1 MRTSGELHEAKR
13 PEAKRL
19 ERRNARLRRC
29 SLNRCVSLALLVFLL
44 GLFGLF
50 GASRARADFSSNGE
64 VAGLNA
70 QFMNVNGVRTRYY
83 EAGTGEPMVLVHGGD
98 LSGHSSANIWSKDI
112 PLFAKQ
118 FHVFAPDALGAGMTD
133 NPADDNDL
141 NIQGQVDHMYDF
153 IRALKVGMV
162 HLVGESRGGACVFF
176 LALQHPEVVRDIV
189 IVDSDTAAPGSSVVG
204 SGTLDKCPK
213 VPDSEAPDSEAWK
226 CGLLA
231 ASSLPDQ
238 AFDDEYFLEGKY
250 MSLLPKSQETA
261 AKLKAGAGGELA
273 TANGFNRWKTEWYAR
288 IAKEDVLQMPVLI
301 YWGKDDP
308 LSPPSNGQALY
319 DLLAKNNP
327 RVRITILDK
336 AGHFPFREFPEKF
349 VDDVTSF
356 IQQAKS
362 QTDTGNP
369 QVSSNP
375 SN

>member
-1 MRTSGELHEAKR
+1 MKTSGEIRESKR
-13 PEAKRL
+13 PGKPPGL
-19 ERRNARLRRC
+19 HLRRS
-29 SLNRCVSLALLVFLL
+29 SLNRCFLL
-44 GLFGLF
+44 LLIFFLV

-98 LSGHSSANIWSKDI
+98 LSGHSSANVWSKDI

-118 FHVFAPDALGAGMTD
+118 FHVFAPDALAAGMTD

-141 NIQGQVDHMYDF
+141 NIQGQVDHLYDF
-153 IRALKVGMV
+153 VRALKLGMV
-162 HLVGESRGGACVFF
+162 HLVGESRGGGCVFF

-189 IVDSDTAAPGSSVVG
+189 IVDSDTAAPGSSFDAAVA
-204 SGTLDKCPK
+204 SDNCPK
-213 VPDSEAPDSEAWK
+213 GLDSEAADSEAWK
-226 CGLLA
+226 CGVLA

-273 TANGFNRWKTEWYAR
+273 TTDGFLRWKTEWFAR
-288 IAKEDVLQMPVLI
+288 IAKEGVLQMPVLI
-301 YWGKDDP
+301 YWGKDDS
-308 LSPPSNGQALY
+308 LSPPANGQALY

-327 RVRITILDK
+327 RVRITMLDK

-356 IQQAKS
+356 IQSAES
-362 QTDTGNP
+362 QKDSDNP
-369 QVSSNP
+369 QVSANP

>member
-1 MRTSGELHEAKR
+1 MRTSGEFHEAKR
-13 PEAKRL
+13 QGKG
-19 ERRNARLRRC
+19 RNARLCRR
-29 SLNRCVSLALLVFLL
+29 SLSRCVATALLVFVLC

-50 GASRARADFSSNGE
+50 GASRARADFSTNGE
-64 VAGLNA
+64 VAGLSA
-70 QFMNVNGVRTRYY
+70 QFLNVNGVRTRYY

-98 LSGHSSANIWSKDI
+98 LSGHSSANIWSKDV

-153 IRALKVGMV
+153 IRALKVGTV

-176 LALQHPEVVRDIV
+176 LALQHPEVVKDIV
-189 IVDSDTAAPGSSVVG
+189 IVDSDTAAPGPSAAATEAS
-204 SGTLDKCPK
+204 DKCPK
-213 VPDSEAPDSEAWK
+213 EPDSEAWK

-250 MSLLPKSQETA
+250 MSLLPKSQEA
-261 AKLKAGAGGELA
+261 VAKLKAGAGGELA
-273 TANGFNRWKTEWYAR
+273 TPNGFNRWKAEWYAR

-308 LSPPSNGQALY
+308 LSPPKNGQALY

-362 QTDTGNP
+362 QADSGNP

-375 SN
+375 AN

>member
-1 MRTSGELHEAKR
+1 MRTSNEIHEANRQGKR
-13 PEAKRL
+13 HRMQ
-19 ERRNARLRRC
+19 RNARLSRAR
-29 SLNRCVSLALLVFLL
+29 LNRCLSPALLVVLL

-70 QFMNVNGVRTRYY
+70 QFMDVNGVRTRYY

-118 FHVFAPDALGAGMTD
+118 FHVFAPDALGAGMTA

-141 NIQGQVDHMYDF
+141 NIQGQVDHLYDF
-153 IRALKVGMV
+153 IRALKLGMV
-162 HLVGESRGGACVFF
+162 HLVGESRGGGCVFF
-176 LALQHPEVVRDIV
+176 LALQHPEVVKDIV
-189 IVDSDTAAPGSSVVG
+189 IVDSDTAAPQTSGAASSA
-204 SGTLDKCPK
+204 SDKCPK
-213 VPDSEAPDSEAWK
+213 EPDSEAWK
-226 CGLLA
+226 CEQLA
-231 ASSLPDQ
+231 LSSLPGQ
-238 AFDDEYFLEGKY
+238 AFDDEYFMEGKY

-261 AKLKAGAGGELA
+261 AKLKAGAGGDLG
-273 TANGFNRWKTEWYAR
+273 TADGFNRWKTEWFAR
-288 IAKEDVLQMPVLI
+288 IAKEGVLQVPVLI

-308 LSPPSNGQALY
+308 LSPPANGQALY
-319 DLLAKNNP
+319 ELLAKNNP
-327 RVRITILDK
+327 HVSITILDK

-356 IQQAKS
+356 IQHAES
-362 QTDTGNP
+362 QPDSDNP

-375 SN
+375 AN

>member
-1 MRTSGELHEAKR
+1 MRTSAKIHEA
-13 PEAKRL
+13 
-19 ERRNARLRRC
+19 ERQPKQRNARLWRC
-29 SLNRCVSLALLVFLL
+29 SLNRCAARALLVFVLC

-50 GASRARADFSSNGE
+50 GASRTRAEFSTNGE

-118 FHVFAPDALGAGMTD
+118 FHVFAPDTLGAGMTA

-141 NIQGQVDHMYDF
+141 NIQGQVDHLYDF
-153 IRALKVGMV
+153 IRALKVGTV
-162 HLVGESRGGACVFF
+162 HLVGESRGGGCVFF
-176 LALQHPEVVRDIV
+176 LALQHPEVVKDIV
-189 IVDSDTAAPGSSVVG
+189 IVDSDAAAPGSSAA
-204 SGTLDKCPK
+204 GTETSDKCPK
-213 VPDSEAPDSEAWK
+213 DTEPETWK
-226 CGLLA
+226 CSLLA

-250 MSLLPKSQETA
+250 MSLLPKSQETV

-273 TANGFNRWKTEWYAR
+273 TADGFNRWKAEWYMR
-288 IAKEDVLQMPVLI
+288 IAKESVLQVPVLI
-301 YWGKDDP
+301 YWGKNDP
-308 LSPPSNGQALY
+308 LSPPANGQALY

-327 RVRITILDK
+327 RVRITLLDK
-336 AGHFPFREFPEKF
+336 AGHFPFREFPERF

-356 IQQAKS
+356 ILTES
-362 QTDTGNP
+362 HTDTGNP

>member
-1 MRTSGELHEAKR
+1 MKTSGEVHDAKR
-13 PEAKRL
+13 QPKQ
-19 ERRNARLRRC
+19 RNARLRRC
-29 SLNRCVSLALLVFLL
+29 SLNRCASLALLVFLL

-118 FHVFAPDALGAGMTD
+118 FHVFAPDSLGAGMTD

-141 NIQGQVDHMYDF
+141 NIQGQVDHLYDF

-176 LALQHPEVVRDIV
+176 LALQHPEVVKDIV
-189 IVDSDTAAPGSSVVG
+189 IVDSDTAAPGSSAA
-204 SGTLDKCPK
+204 GTEASDKCPK
-213 VPDSEAPDSEAWK
+213 QPEAPDSEAWK

-238 AFDDEYFLEGKY
+238 AFDDEFFLEGKY
-250 MSLLPKSQETA
+250 MSLLPKSQETV
-261 AKLKAGAGGELA
+261 AKLKAGAGGDLA
-273 TANGFNRWKTEWYAR
+273 TAAGFNRWKAEWYAR

-301 YWGKDDP
+301 YWGKNDP
-308 LSPPSNGQALY
+308 VSPPANGQALY

-327 RVRITILDK
+327 RVHITILDK

-362 QTDTGNP
+362 QADTDNP

>member
-1 MRTSGELHEAKR
+1 MRTSGEIHEAQR
-13 PEAKRL
+13 PEATRP
-19 ERRNARLRRC
+19 ERRNARLCRCGLHRR
-29 SLNRCVSLALLVFLL
+29 VSLALLVFFL

-50 GASRARADFSSNGE
+50 GASPARADFSSNGE

-118 FHVFAPDALGAGMTD
+118 FHVFAPDALAAGMTD

-189 IVDSDTAAPGSSVVG
+189 IVDSDTAAPASSAAAEA
-204 SGTLDKCPK
+204 SDKCPK
-213 VPDSEAPDSEAWK
+213 DPESEAWK

-250 MSLLPKSQETA
+250 MSLLPKSEETA

-273 TANGFNRWKTEWYAR
+273 TANGFNRWKAEWFAR
-288 IAKEDVLQMPVLI
+288 IAKEGVLQVPVLI

-308 LSPPSNGQALY
+308 VSPPANGQALY
-319 DLLAKNNP
+319 DALAKSNP
-327 RVRITILDK
+327 RVRIITLDK

-362 QTDTGNP
+362 QTDADNP

>member
-1 MRTSGELHEAKR
+1 MKTSGEIHQAKR
-13 PEAKRL
+13 RPK
-19 ERRNARLRRC
+19 RRNALLRRS
-29 SLNRCVSLALLVFLL
+29 SLHRCVSLALLVF
-44 GLFGLF
+44 LFGLF

-162 HLVGESRGGACVFF
+162 YLVGESRGGACVFF

-189 IVDSDTAAPGSSVVG
+189 IVDSDTAAPRNSAA
-204 SGTLDKCPK
+204 GTEASDKCPK
-213 VPDSEAPDSEAWK
+213 GSEAPDSEAWK
-226 CGLLA
+226 CSQLA

-238 AFDDEYFLEGKY
+238 AFDDEFFLEGKY
-250 MSLLPKSQETA
+250 MSLLPKSQETV

-273 TANGFNRWKTEWYAR
+273 TANGFNQWKAEWFAR

-301 YWGKDDP
+301 YWGKSDP
-308 LSPPSNGQALY
+308 LSPPANGQALY

-327 RVRITILDK
+327 RVRIITLDK

-362 QTDTGNP
+362 QTDAGNP

>member
-1 MRTSGELHEAKR
+1 MRTSGEVHEAKR
-13 PEAKRL
+13 PE
-19 ERRNARLRRC
+19 RRNERLCRC
-29 SLNRCVSLALLVFLL
+29 SLNRCLSLALLVFFV
-44 GLFGLF
+44 FGLF
-50 GASRARADFSSNGE
+50 GASRARADFSTNGE

-70 QFMNVNGVRTRYY
+70 QFVNVNGVRTRYY
-83 EAGTGEPMVLVHGGD
+83 EAGTGEPLVLVHGGD

-112 PLFAKQ
+112 PLFARE

-141 NIQGQVDHMYDF
+141 NIQGQVDHIYDF
-153 IRALKVGMV
+153 IRGLKVGAV
-162 HLVGESRGGACVFF
+162 HLVGESSGGGCVFF
-176 LALQHPEVVRDIV
+176 LALQHPEVVRDLV
-189 IVDSDTAAPGSSVVG
+189 IVDSDAAAPKISAA
-204 SGTLDKCPK
+204 GTETADKCPK
-213 VPDSEAPDSEAWK
+213 GPDSEAPDSKDSEAWK

-231 ASSLPDQ
+231 LSSLPDQ

-250 MSLLPKSQETA
+250 MSLLPKSQETV

-273 TANGFNRWKTEWYAR
+273 TEDGFNKWKTEWFAR
-288 IAKEDVLQMPVLI
+288 IAKEGVLQMPVLI
-301 YWGKDDP
+301 YWGKNDP
-308 LSPPSNGQALY
+308 LSPPANGQALY

-349 VDDVTSF
+349 VDGVSSF

-362 QTDTGNP
+362 QTDADSP

>member
-1 MRTSGELHEAKR
+1 MRTSGEIHEAKR
-13 PEAKRL
+13 P

-29 SLNRCVSLALLVFLL
+29 SLHRCASLALLVFLL
-44 GLFGLF
+44 GLYGLF
-50 GASRARADFSSNGE
+50 GVSRARADFSSNGE

-70 QFMNVNGVRTRYY
+70 QFMNVNGLRTRYY

-141 NIQGQVDHMYDF
+141 NIQGQVDHLYDF

-189 IVDSDTAAPGSSVVG
+189 IVDSDTAAPGSSAA
-204 SGTLDKCPK
+204 GTEASDKCPK
-213 VPDSEAPDSEAWK
+213 EPESEAWK
-226 CGLLA
+226 CALLA

-238 AFDDEYFLEGKY
+238 AFDDEFFLEGKY
-250 MSLLPKSQETA
+250 MSLLPKSQGTA

-273 TANGFNRWKTEWYAR
+273 TANGFNRWKAEWYAR
-288 IAKEDVLQMPVLI
+288 IAKEGVLQAPVLI
-301 YWGKDDP
+301 YWGKSDP
-308 LSPPSNGQALY
+308 VSPPAEGQALY
-319 DLLAKNNP
+319 EALAKNDS
-327 RVRITILDK
+327 RVRLTILDK

-362 QTDTGNP
+362 QPDAGNP

>member
-1 MRTSGELHEAKR
+1 MRTSGEVHEAKR
-13 PEAKRL
+13 QPTQW
-19 ERRNARLRRC
+19 NARSRRC
-29 SLNRCVSLALLVFLL
+29 GLHRCVSLALLVFFL

-70 QFMNVNGVRTRYY
+70 QFMNVNGLRTRYY

-118 FHVFAPDALGAGMTD
+118 FHVFAPDALAAGMTD
-133 NPADDNDL
+133 NPTDGNDL
-141 NIQGQVDHMYDF
+141 NIQGQVDHLYDF
-153 IRALKVGMV
+153 IRALKVGTV

-189 IVDSDTAAPGSSVVG
+189 IVDSDTAAPGSSAAG
-204 SGTLDKCPK
+204 AEASDKCPK
-213 VPDSEAPDSEAWK
+213 EPESEAWK
-226 CGLLA
+226 CSLLA

-238 AFDDEYFLEGKY
+238 AFDDEFFLEGKY
-250 MSLLPKSQETA
+250 MSLLPKSQETV

-273 TANGFNRWKTEWYAR
+273 TANGFNRWKAEWFAR
-288 IAKEDVLQMPVLI
+288 IAKEGVLQVPVLI
-301 YWGKDDP
+301 YWGKSDP
-308 LSPPSNGQALY
+308 LSPPANGQALY

-336 AGHFPFREFPEKF
+336 AGHFPFREFPQKF

-362 QTDTGNP
+362 QTDAGNP